1 MMVANKL
8 SDIVKLN
15 ANFKNAINLYLNLNK
30 DEKVDSYIPT
40 KSSVNILSRY
50 LDSVYSNKCQST
62 ILIGPYGKGKSHL
75 LLVLLAILSMERNE
89 RNCKLI
95 ESLIKKIER
104 VDTDS
109 ANLVSKIWSERGK
122 FLPVIV
128 MNSQDDL
135 NQAFMIAL
143 NDALKREQLESIMP
157 KTYFS
162 YANETI
168 ARWKKDYPE
177 TYKEYCALLQKNN
190 MTDEEMKAGLV
201 QCDASKLQLFR
212 LIYPELTS
220 GSVFNPLAGGDVLP
234 MYKSVA
240 DKLREEY
247 GYSGIY
253 IVFDEFSKY
262 IEGQDKHSAG
272 NNMKLLQDIC
282 ELANESKETQV
293 FLTMVAHKSIKEYG
307 KYLSDATINAFTGI
321 EGRIEEI
328 LFITSSKNNYELI
341 QNAISSDEDQLQ
353 NVPQYNKY
361 FSQDVIDEYYR
372 IAAFRSSFTLKDFE
386 KIIVKGCYPLSPV
399 AAYALLNISEK
410 VAQNER
416 TLFTFI
422 SKDEPFSMAKYVKEH
437 PAPNA
442 REWIITPD
450 LVYDYFKNIFKKEV
464 YNEFIHTEW
473 LNAEYAISKV
483 SEYNKIKMLKT
494 LAIINI
500 INKFDEMP
508 ATEEILILT
517 SGVPA
522 GKDTLDS
529 LEQSKLIY
537 KKGSNNCYSFKT
549 RAGSELKNEIKRR
562 RGNKGNNVNIS
573 SVLER
578 ISNTPYILPK
588 RYNYENAMTRYFK
601 FEYLSVEEF
610 LKISDARVFFSEK
623 RFQDGKVIALYN
635 SDDVDCTEKVKKKV
649 LDFQCENLI
658 IIYSKKKFEF
668 QKQATDYEIIQDI
681 KNDVLFMK
689 DNEVLHKEISIMEEE
704 IEKEIGMYLE
714 DEFGENATYYTAY
727 FDGENWIFEYNLSL
741 AKTVDVVCSNFYN
754 MTMLINNELIN
765 KQNINTAPIK
775 KARKTIVD
783 TIINKQS
790 TEMFM
795 NGTSAESTI
804 YRAVMVNSGVLDSSK
819 DVKTNAVLNLFDEYF
834 EQCIESKRSFACFV
848 DKYISAPYGMRRG
861 VLPILLAYKISKRS
875 EDIVVYYDDREMQ
888 IDSDT
893 IVNMCEF
900 PDEYSLFIS
909 RENADKEKY
918 IQELSEL
925 FPIDATSNI
934 SGNRINCVLIGMQR
948 WYRALPQNAKNIRK
962 VSNYIEDEQVVKKL
976 PKVKKVLQQLDVNA
990 YEIIFKI
997 IPSICSETS
1006 NYAETVEALKKIKS
1020 LLNGY
1025 MDWLINQVINETVL
1039 VFDRKQKTDL
1049 AHTLKNWYE
1058 KQSRFA
1064 KDGLH
1069 DSAATGL
1076 MSCIADI
1083 NTYDEYDIVQKLVKV
1098 VTEIYLDAWNDDSLE
1113 VYVER
1118 LNEIKTN
1125 VEAIGDSNESGKC
1138 ELSFVG
1144 KNGEVLHKYYDKVDE
1159 ATGAI
1164 FRNILEDTLE
1174 DFSDLSVNAKV
1185 AILLEAIEKVMKRE
1199 D

>member
-1 MMVANKL
+1 MLAKKL

-50 LDSVYSNKCQST
+50 LDSVYLNKSHST

-75 LLVLLAILSMERNE
+75 LLVMLAILSMERNKH
-89 RNCKLI
+89 NNQLV
-95 ESLIKKIER
+95 ESLVKKIDR
-104 VDTDS
+104 IDKDG
-109 ANLVSKIWSERGK
+109 ANLITKVWSERGR

-128 MNSQDDL
+128 MNSQEDL

-143 NDALKREQLESIMP
+143 NDALKREQLEAIMP

-162 YANETI
+162 YASETVE
-168 ARWKKDYPE
+168 RWKEEYPE
-177 TYKEYCALLQKNN
+177 TYKEYCLLLQKHN
-190 MTDEEMKAGLV
+190 MTEDDMKAGLV
-201 QCDASKLQLFR
+201 QCDASKLKLFKKF
-212 LIYPELTS
+212 YPELTS

-262 IEGQDKHSAG
+262 IEAQDKHSAG

-293 FLTMVAHKSIKEYG
+293 YLTMVAHKSIKEYG
-307 KYLSDATINAFTGI
+307 SYLSNATINAFTGI
-321 EGRIEEI
+321 EGRLEEI

-341 QNAISSDEDQLQ
+341 QNAISSDEEQLEK
-353 NVPQYNKY
+353 VPYHKKY
-361 FSQDVIDEYYR
+361 FSQEVVDEYYK
-372 IAAFRSSFTLKDFE
+372 IAAFRSSFTISDFE

-399 AAYALLNISEK
+399 ASYALLNISEK

-422 SKDEPFSMAKYVKEH
+422 SKDEPYSMAKYVKEH
-437 PAPNA
+437 PSSSV

-450 LVYDYFKNIFKKEV
+450 LVYDYFKNIFKKEIN
-464 YNEFIHTEW
+464 NEYIHTEW

-494 LAIINI
+494 LAVINI

-508 ATEEILILT
+508 ATEEVLILA
-517 SGVPA
+517 SGVPS

-529 LEQSKLIY
+529 LEQCKLIY

-562 RGNKGNNVNIS
+562 RGNKENNINVAN
-573 SVLER
+573 VLGR
-578 ISNTPYILPK
+578 ISNMPYILPK
-588 RYNYENAMTRYFK
+588 RYNYENSMTRYFR
-601 FEYLSVEEF
+601 FEYLNVEDF
-610 LKISDARVFFSEK
+610 LKISDARVFFGEK
-623 RFQDGKVIALYN
+623 QFQDGKVLALYN
-635 SDDVDCTEKVKKKV
+635 TDDVDRTDAVKNRTIELGCK
-649 LDFQCENLI
+649 NLVVV
-658 IIYSKKKFEF
+658 YARKKFDF
-668 QKQATDYEIIQDI
+668 YRQAVDYDIIQDI

-689 DNEVLHKEISIMEEE
+689 DNEVLHKEISVMEEE
-704 IEKEIGMYLE
+704 LEKEIGLYLE
-714 DEFGENATYYTAY
+714 EEFGENASYYTGY
-727 FDGENWIFEYNLSL
+727 FNGKEWVFDYQLPL
-741 AKTVDVVCSNFYN
+741 AKIVDGVCAYYYN
-754 MTMLINNELIN
+754 STMRINNELIN
-765 KQNINTAPIK
+765 KQYIHTAPIK
-775 KARKTIVD
+775 KARKIIVD
-783 TIINKQS
+783 ALLNNQN

-795 NGTSAESTI
+795 NGTSAEATI
-804 YRAVMVNSGVLDSSK
+804 YRAVMINSGIMETDINEKAESVL
-819 DVKTNAVLNLFDEYF
+819 LLFDNYF
-834 EQCIESKRSFACFV
+834 EQCIESKSVFSSLV
-848 DKYISAPYGMRRG
+848 EKYTNAPYGMRKG
-861 VLPILLAYKISKRS
+861 VLPILLAYKISKRN
-875 EDIVVYYDDREMQ
+875 EDIVVYYENKEVQMDA
-888 IDSDT
+888 DT
-893 IVNMCEF
+893 IINMCEF
-900 PDEYSLFIS
+900 PEEYSLFIS
-909 RENADKEKY
+909 KENADKERY
-918 IQELSEL
+918 IKEL
-925 FPIDATSNI
+925 FELFAMDITVQKG
-934 SGNRINCVLIGMQR
+934 GNRINSVLVGMQR
-948 WYRALPQNAKNIRK
+948 WYRSLPQTAKNIRNT
-962 VSNYIEDEQVVKKL
+962 SAYIQNEGVVRKL
-976 PKVKKVLQQLDVNA
+976 PKLKKVLQQVDVNA
-990 YEIIFKI
+990 YEVIFNVL
-997 IPSICSETS
+997 PNICSENS
-1006 NYAETVEALKKIKS
+1006 NFAETVDMLKNIKS

-1025 MDWLINQVINETVL
+1025 MDWLTNQVISETIL
-1039 VFDRKQKTDL
+1039 VFDRKQKSGL
-1049 AHTLKNWYE
+1049 AHALKNWYE
-1058 KQSRFA
+1058 KQSQFA

-1069 DSAATGL
+1069 DSSITGL
-1076 MSCIADI
+1076 MSCIAEI
-1083 NTYDEYDIVQKLVKV
+1083 KTYDEYEIIQRLVKV
-1098 VTEIYLDAWNDDSLE
+1098 VTEIYLDAWNDETLE
-1113 VYVER
+1113 VYVNR
-1118 LNEIKTN
+1118 LNEIKN
-1125 VEAIGDSNESGKC
+1125 GVESIGDINDSGKC

-1144 KNGEVLHKYYDKVDE
+1144 KNGETLHKYYDKVDE